1 MNLAKCTHQFLFSIS
16 EKRNFANFL
25 YMVYL
30 FIYSNVFLLAKFRN
44 SGIFFNV
51 IFDCDV
57 FSLLTVSC
65 FAWVCQNGEACLGNL
80 CRAYLLSKQ
89 SYRFIF
95 FLSFLL
101 WILKLLVFHFSSSIE
116 LKAAI
121 FYLFLVLSWVACVFR
136 TENRRPGT
144 YWRPR
149 LHCPQELLWQS
160 GNALTSVFST

>member
-25 YMVYL
+25 CMVYL
-30 FIYSNVFLLAKFRN
+30 FIYSNVFWLAKFRN

-101 WILKLLVFHFSSSIE
+101 WILKLLLFHFSSSIE

-121 FYLFLVLSWVACVFR
+121 FYFIFSIELSGMCFQDR
-136 TENRRPGT
+136 K
-144 YWRPR
+144 
-149 LHCPQELLWQS
+149 
-160 GNALTSVFST
+160 